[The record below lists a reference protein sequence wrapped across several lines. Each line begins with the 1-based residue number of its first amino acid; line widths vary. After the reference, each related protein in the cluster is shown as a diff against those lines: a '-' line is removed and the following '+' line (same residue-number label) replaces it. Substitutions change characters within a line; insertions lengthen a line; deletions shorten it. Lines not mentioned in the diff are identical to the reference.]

1 MNPSERLNGLDH
13 LRAFAISYV
22 FIFHYSGQFEA
33 PTWLAPLAEFGWS
46 GVDLFFVLSGY
57 LIGGQLLGRVAGGR
71 GFSTK
76 DFYIQ
81 RCLRILPV
89 YWLVLGLYFLVPA
102 TIEHGRLPS
111 LWRFATFT
119 QNFAL
124 DNHVYSAFS
133 HAWSLCV
140 EEHFYLLLPVLIT
153 LFVARK
159 WGHRALPCGGL
170 LMLSGVA
177 IRAFCWMRVSA
188 GDGGWY
194 ELVYYPTYCRLDGLI
209 VGVSIAAAA
218 VFYPRQWAWLRRYG
232 YLWLVAG
239 LALLYGADT
248 LAQAQHDFAFT
259 LFGFPLVAIA
269 YGLIVIAALSP
280 GSSLNRASALTRRV
294 AVLSYSIYLCHK
306 IVIHLIQ
313 GEASTLHLAP
323 EGNLMFALCIAGSV
337 ICAYALNVIVERP
350 FLRIRDR
357 IYAPQLVH
365 PLPGAQPLS

>member
-1 MNPSERLNGLDH
+1 M
-13 LRAFAISYV
+13 
-22 FIFHYSGQFEA
+22 
-33 PTWLAPLAEFGWS
+33 
-46 GVDLFFVLSGY
+46 LFRS
-57 LIGGQLLGRVAGGR
+57 AAAGR

-119 QNFAL
+119 QYFAL

-159 WGHRALPCGGL
+159 WGRRALPCGGL

-177 IRAFCWMRVSA
+177 IRAFCWTRVSA

-218 VFYPRQWAWLRRYG
+218 VFYPRQWAWLRRYA

-313 GEASTLHLAP
+313 GEASTLHLAA

-337 ICAYALNVIVERP
+337 FCAYALNVIVERP